1 MPYLKH
7 SRRPPALALPVLL
20 TAVALALVCG
30 YVFAHA
36 AEADWH
42 LYVGDAVV
50 DTVNAPLDQ
59 VHLAG
64 QWVLLTDKWTIERN
78 NDKVGELVTSW
89 RPVKHPLV
97 HLVAGNARVRVA
109 VSLKAAGPGRT
120 EVRVL
125 GGIATQ
131 ADLAGGPVLPL
142 AQAAGQKECR
152 GYVTELKARLADLL
166 TADGAPSGS
175 PRSAVADKR

>member
-7 SRRPPALALPVLL
+7 SRRPPALVLPVLL
-20 TAVALALVCG
+20 AAVALALVCG
-30 YVFAHA
+30 YVLAHA
-36 AEADWH
+36 AEPEWH

-50 DTVNAPLDQ
+50 DTVDAPFDQ

-64 QWVLLTDKWTIERN
+64 QWVLITDKWSIDRK
-78 NDKVGELVTSW
+78 NDVTGELVTDW
-89 RPVKHPLV
+89 RPIHHPLV
-97 HLVAGNARVRVA
+97 HLVTGNARVRVA
-109 VSLKAAGPGRT
+109 VALKPVGPGKT

-131 ADLAGGPVLPL
+131 VDLAGGPILPL
-142 AQAAGQKECR
+142 AQAAGQKECK
-152 GYVTELKARLADLL
+152 GYVTELKARLADML

-175 PRSAVADKR
+175 PRSAVSDKR